1 MSGRVIT
8 LTSATDSLQTD
19 MVKERY
25 DAANGTWYEVDDN
38 DQPVKT
44 TPKRS
49 GESRS
54 GPECKKNSYAF
65 VGAEFGDGL
74 PSVHKDVRYV
84 CWAPEK
90 CPTTGRAHTQFYVYF
105 LHHKTLSAAM
115 KWLKKHWGFTSPVKM
130 AEGTP
135 EQNRIYCGHE
145 RYEREGKVKEANPEA
160 EELGVLP
167 QQGVKK
173 TLKEAAD
180 LIKSGKMTADEMAMT
195 DEGLYHQY
203 GRTLTKI
210 EDIHLR
216 KQRRRWMTRGLWL
229 WGDSGGGKSWFCD
242 HVGAHAYWWEPDGD
256 WWEDYTGQ
264 EIIVINELRGEIKF
278 QQLLT
283 LVDEYPKRLRRRN
296 RPPMPCLAK
305 LVIVT
310 CTKSPEELYKNVK
323 EDWIQ
328 FTRRFNV
335 REIGQWNAI
344 REGVCNHS
352 RSSHPVRVTRCL
364 DTGGQEKL

>member
-1 MSGRVIT
+1 MVT
-8 LTSATDSLQTD
+8 NVPSATDPLQNA

-25 DAANGTWYEVDDN
+25 DAANNTWYEVDEN

-44 TPKRS
+44 TPKRA
-49 GESRS
+49 GESSTR
-54 GPECKKNSYAF
+54 PKCKNGVKENSYAF
-65 VGAEFGDGL
+65 VGAEFGDGI
-74 PSVHKDVRYV
+74 PSEHKDVRYV

-130 AEGTP
+130 ASGTP

-145 RYEREGKVKEANPEA
+145 RYEKDGKVKEVNPDA
-160 EELGVLP
+160 KELGVLP
-167 QQGVKK
+167 QQGIKRS
-173 TLKEAAD
+173 LQDAAA
-180 LIKSGKMTADEMAMT
+180 LIKSGKMTAEDIAMN
-195 DEGLYHQY
+195 DEGTYHQY

-210 EDIHLR
+210 EDIYLR

-229 WGDSGGGKSWFCD
+229 WGSAGGGKSWFCD
-242 HVGAHAYWWEPDGD
+242 HVGANAYWWEPDQG
-256 WWEDYTGQ
+256 WWEGYTGQ

-278 QQLLT
+278 QELLT

-296 RPPMPCLAK
+296 RPPFPCLAK

-323 EDWIQ
+323 EDWTQ

-335 REIGQWNAI
+335 REIGQWNALARDI
-344 REGVCNHS
+344 KSNGH
-352 RSSHPVRVTRCL
+352 
-364 DTGGQEKL
+364 